1 MGQIELVRANPIE
14 LVRAYEVCWDTTN
27 AADMP
32 GFFAK
37 GGTYTPSGEAP
48 LTGEAIADYAAAVF
62 KAFPDSRMPIMRIF
76 ADGNQVCALWEYS
89 ATMTGDYG
97 PFKATGKSFRL
108 VGCHVIEVEGGKLTS
123 VISRWDRL
131 DMMQQLGLV

>member
-1 MGQIELVRANPIE
+1 MDPLAV
-14 LVRAYEVCWDTTN
+14 VKAYEVTWDTTN

-32 GFFAK
+32 GFFAE

-48 LTGEAIADYAAAVF
+48 LAGGAIAGYAAAVF
-62 KAFPDSRMPIMRIF
+62 RAFPDSRMPITRVF
-76 ADGNQVCALWEYS
+76 ADGDNVCVLWEYS

-108 VGCHVIEVEGGKLTS
+108 AGCHVIEVEDGKLKS